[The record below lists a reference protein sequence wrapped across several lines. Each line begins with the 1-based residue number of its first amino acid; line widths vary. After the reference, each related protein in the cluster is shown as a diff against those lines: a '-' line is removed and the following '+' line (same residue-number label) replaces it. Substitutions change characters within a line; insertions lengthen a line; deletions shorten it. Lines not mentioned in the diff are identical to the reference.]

1 MRMECTCH
9 SDKQTEGGDRG
20 SCLYSATR
28 YQKLDMRHDIM
39 QPNTSEA
46 EVDHLAGSAAG
57 HALLVVSC
65 QVEVCGTGT
74 LVASSR

>member
-1 MRMECTCH
+1 
-9 SDKQTEGGDRG
+9 
-20 SCLYSATR
+20 
-28 YQKLDMRHDIM
+28 M